1 MKKRLLCLLCLLVLL
16 LAGCTGEEQETT
28 PSGNAGLEGTDGDFS
43 YYINISSQGEWD
55 LCPVMDTRLTY
66 MLLTGE
72 PLKQDSEVWCMI
84 AEGWESM
91 QTQCSE
97 EWMTQFPFWL
107 YQTYRGM
114 DWKEMAA
121 LKEAAQGGDE
131 AAKEKLAAYETMY
144 LEDYEALTPQDLPQ
158 IYGYWVTNDLTA
170 TFNNRAARYE
180 EIPFSIDGVE
190 MDVAVGT
197 LNVHDKGW
205 DQYPAEGNCQDV
217 YAGRLS
223 DARPTYWGDGIV
235 TLEAIKIASEDTPQ
249 TLTELALYG
258 IVGEILDI
266 QVSVGGDTRSWDGS
280 TPIEIPANTSAS
292 LTVTLKT
299 QANQTVGYCEDANI
313 LIQREVEGLT
323 QRLWY
328 FAAISQSWN
337 IYELYAMMVDG
348 LDIGAYYAYSA
359 GWEQPEP
366 RPLPQTREIP
376 LETVTVAD
384 TEDYA
389 LSVTGAELDDFAYT
403 LRFSAQNRSD
413 QVLDLVMGNPYWNQM
428 ALGGEL
434 DFSIHL
440 EPGEAGEFAWVVPW
454 EALEEWGIQASTGE
468 DITSIEFILTPMR
481 DGELP
486 TDQDGKPFIPEE
498 YTCIYPLGEEA
509 VTSPTLPETL
519 LLETDRARLYAV
531 AFETEPHSRLVAFTW
546 SPMWEVTLLIENLD
560 KDNVDFVGSD
570 CRVNGVAVDLTAVC
584 AVRGESYALYTLYV
598 GMTEETL
605 ERIGEPETMT
615 FVLTE
620 NNTDT
625 YTVTIDLTK
634 ELGGE

>member
-1 MKKRLLCLLCLLVLL
+1 MKKRLLCLLCLLVLVL
-16 LAGCTGEEQETT
+16 TGCTGGAQETT

-72 PLKQDSEVWCMI
+72 PLKQDSQVWCMI
-84 AEGWESM
+84 AEAWESM

-131 AAKEKLAAYETMY
+131 AAKDKLAAYETMY

-158 IYGYWVTNDLTA
+158 IYGYWVTNDLTSLN
-170 TFNNRAARYE
+170 TNHAARYE

-223 DARPTYWGDGIV
+223 DVRPTYWGDGIV
-235 TLEAIKIASEDTPQ
+235 TLGAMKIASEDTPQ

-280 TPIEIPANTSAS
+280 TPVEIPANTSAS

-366 RPLPQTREIP
+366 RSLPQTQEIP

-389 LSVTGAELDDFAYT
+389 LTVTGAEWDDFAYT

-413 QVLDLVMGNPYWNQM
+413 QVLDLVLGNLYWNRM
-428 ALGGEL
+428 YCGWSFAM
-434 DFSIHL
+434 HL
-440 EPGEAGEFAWVVPW
+440 EPGEAGEFAWAVPW
-454 EALEEWGIQASTGE
+454 EALEEWGIQACTGE

-519 LLETDRARLYAV
+519 LLETDRARLYTV
-531 AFETEPHSRLVAFTW
+531 AFETEPRSKLITSIM
-546 SPMWEVTLLIENLD
+546 SPEWEVTLLVENLD
-560 KDNVDFVGSD
+560 ENIVSYLGSD
-570 CRVNGVAVDLTAVC
+570 CFVNGVAVDLTAGI
-584 AVRGESYALYTLYV
+584 AVREESFGVFTMGV
-598 GMTEETL
+598 GMSEATL
-605 ERIGEPETMT
+605 ARIGEPETMT

-620 NNTDT
+620 NNTDA

>member
-66 MLLTGE
+66 MLLTSE
-72 PLKQDSEVWCMI
+72 PLKQDSQVWCMI
-84 AEGWESM
+84 EEGWESM

-223 DARPTYWGDGIV
+223 DVRPTYWGDGIV
-235 TLEAIKIASEDTPQ
+235 TLGAMKIASEDAPQ

-258 IVGEILDI
+258 IAGEILDI
-266 QVSVGGDTRSWDGS
+266 QVSVGRDTRSWDGS

-389 LSVTGAELDDFAYT
+389 LSVIGAEWDDFAYT
-403 LRFSAQNRSD
+403 LRFSAQNRSN
-413 QVLDLVMGNPYWNQM
+413 QVLDLNLEDLYWNRM
-428 ALGGEL
+428 YWGWSFEM
-434 DFSIHL
+434 HL
-440 EPGEAGEFAWVVPW
+440 EPGEAGEFAWAVPW

-481 DGELP
+481 DGKLP

-509 VTSPTLPETL
+509 VISPTLPETL

-531 AFETEPHSRLVAFTW
+531 AFETEPRSKLVTSIMSPEWRL
-546 SPMWEVTLLIENLD
+546 TLLIENLD
-560 KDNVDFVGSD
+560 ENIVSYMGSD
-570 CRVNGVAVDLTAVC
+570 CFINGVAVDLTAPGI
-584 AVRGESYALYTLYV
+584 ARGGGYALYTLDV
-598 GMTEETL
+598 TMAEATL
-605 ERIGEPETMT
+605 ARIGEPETMT

-620 NNTDT
+620 NNTDA
-625 YTVTIDLTK
+625 YTVTMDLTK

>member
-43 YYINISSQGEWD
+43 YYINISSQGVWD

-72 PLKQDSEVWCMI
+72 PLKQDSQVWCML

-235 TLEAIKIASEDTPQ
+235 TLGAMKIAPEDTPQ

-266 QVSVGGDTRSWDGS
+266 QVSVGGDTRNWDGS
-280 TPIEIPANTSAS
+280 TPMEIPANTSAS

-366 RPLPQTREIP
+366 RSLPQTREIP

-384 TEDYA
+384 TEDYT
-389 LSVTGAELDDFAYT
+389 LTVTGAEWDDFAYT

-413 QVLDLVMGNPYWNQM
+413 QVLDLVLGNLYWNRM
-428 ALGGEL
+428 YWGWSFEM
-434 DFSIHL
+434 HL
-440 EPGEAGEFAWVVPW
+440 EPGEAGEFAWVAPW
-454 EALEEWGIQASTGE
+454 ETLEEWGIQASTGE

-531 AFETEPHSRLVAFTW
+531 AFETEPDSKLVTDTV
-546 SPMWEVTLLIENLD
+546 SPEWEVTLLVENLD
-560 KDNVDFVGSD
+560 ENIVSYMGSD
-570 CRVNGVAVDLTAVC
+570 CFVNGVAVDLTAGI
-584 AVRGESYALYTLYV
+584 AVREESFGVFTMGV
-598 GMTEETL
+598 GMSEATL
-605 ERIGEPETMT
+605 ARIGEPETMT

-620 NNTDT
+620 NNTDA